1 MGIFETKD
9 DQDDQG
15 SSHENDGNGE
25 SPESKKK
32 GRTPAD
38 TRSKK
43 LKNFLN
49 CVQGCI
55 LTLEKQNLLQIENE
69 AVINF
74 ISSERKCTKKMF
86 EGLFQDQ
93 QARRVLAR
101 VFNNKELHRQLQL
114 TVMSVE
120 NRKIYLS

>member
-1 MGIFETKD
+1 VEIFETKD
-9 DQDDQG
+9 EQG
-15 SSHENDGNGE
+15 SSHGNDENDEFLENE
-25 SPESKKK
+25 KK
-32 GRTPAD
+32 GRMPAD

-43 LKNFLN
+43 LKNFLS

-74 ISSERKCTKKMF
+74 INSERKCTKKMF
-86 EGLFQDQ
+86 ESLFQDQ
-93 QARRVLAR
+93 EARRVLAR

-120 NRKIYLS
+120 SRKLYLS